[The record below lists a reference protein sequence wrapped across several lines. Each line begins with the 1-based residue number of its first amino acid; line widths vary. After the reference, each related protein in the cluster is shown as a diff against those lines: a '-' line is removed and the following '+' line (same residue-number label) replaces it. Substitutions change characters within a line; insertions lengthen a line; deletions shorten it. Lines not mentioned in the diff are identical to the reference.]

1 MIRKMYGF
9 NFREKYRRIT
19 REMPLT
25 QDKKFRVVDEGLF
38 LDFINESVQLCLF
51 RI

>member
-1 MIRKMYGF
+1 MYGF

-19 REMPLT
+19 RDMTLM